1 MKLFD
6 KNISEY
12 HLPSDYIPRW
22 PEILKVDNI
31 FLAKGSLDTS
41 ERQRFV
47 EKICALYP
55 EAKIIECP
63 DIAHNRIDFQ
73 EKDELKRHQQGKR
86 SLVFGV
92 HKSAVRFSDETG
104 NACPNYWHFSPYG
117 FCFYDC
123 RYCYLAGTPSFWHS
137 PAVRIYLNIEEMLIE
152 IDRIANALLRPSAF
166 YLGKLQDGLSLDPL
180 TGFSSIF
187 IPFFAKHKF
196 ARQILLTKSSEVERL
211 LHLEHNQR
219 TILSWSLNPPEIA
232 ERFEENAACVEDRIQ
247 AMKKCAQKGYPV
259 RAVLMPVIPVENW
272 EKIYEDFV
280 EMLLSS
286 APVQRLTIGG
296 ICIYQNAKKLM
307 ELKLGKE
314 NEISQNIDTRA
325 KAGDGRLRYPVSL
338 RLKMYSHII
347 KTVRR
352 LKPELELALC
362 LEEARVWKETGL
374 MSQLGHCNCV
384 L

>member
-1 MKLFD
+1 
-6 KNISEY
+6 
-12 HLPSDYIPRW
+12 
-22 PEILKVDNI
+22 
-31 FLAKGSLDTS
+31 
-41 ERQRFV
+41 
-47 EKICALYP
+47 
-55 EAKIIECP
+55 
-63 DIAHNRIDFQ
+63 
-73 EKDELKRHQQGKR
+73 
-86 SLVFGV
+86 
-92 HKSAVRFSDETG
+92 
-104 NACPNYWHFSPYG
+104 
-117 FCFYDC
+117 
-123 RYCYLAGTPSFWHS
+123 
-137 PAVRIYLNIEEMLIE
+137 
-152 IDRIANALLRPSAF
+152 
-166 YLGKLQDGLSLDPL
+166 
-180 TGFSSIF
+180 
-187 IPFFAKHKF
+187 
-196 ARQILLTKSSEVERL
+196 VERL

-232 ERFEENAACVEDRIQ
+232 ERFEENAAFVEDRIQ

-347 KTVRR
+347 KTARR